1 MRASE
6 FTTEAVFDSNP
17 SINAGPGKIA
27 QTPGTK
33 AAQPQSPE
41 IIGRNKALTSLGIDP
56 AQYDKQLANS
66 QPNQQVGQNTS
77 NQVGTTGVTN
87 NTVVKPGVEQNSRQ
101 QQVDQQK
108 QSALLKNLQQLK
120 TAAPGIN
127 VQKDVTAL
135 SKDPSQQTPQ
145 DKQNL
150 ANIATQLGP
159 VLKNPSGVQSLK
171 QLISKMQA
179 LDTKQ
184 QDLEKKNQAA
194 PSNQVQPQ
202 ANKS

>member
-17 SINAGPGKIA
+17 SINAVPGKIA